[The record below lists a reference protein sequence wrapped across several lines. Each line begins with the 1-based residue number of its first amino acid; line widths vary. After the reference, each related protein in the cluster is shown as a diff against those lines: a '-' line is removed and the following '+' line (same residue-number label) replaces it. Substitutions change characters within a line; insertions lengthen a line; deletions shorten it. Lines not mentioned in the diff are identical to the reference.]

1 LFKKCMQTLEHII
14 ARVSY
19 ASVYISGVMAVL
31 MAFLAAYGVIRR
43 YALDDPEPY
52 SYEISTI
59 FLLAGVVLAIPYIQK
74 VGRHLR
80 VDILSNRFPQG
91 VQTILL
97 NIFVPIL
104 AIFYISPMTWQSWEN
119 ACYSLRIGET
129 TYSAWAPPLFPI
141 KIWVPIGVGLLCIV
155 LFAQLIHGLYLL
167 KGSITKTRQ

>member
-1 LFKKCMQTLEHII
+1 LFKKWMQTLDRII
-14 ARVSY
+14 ARISY

-43 YALDDPEPY
+43 YALNDPEPY
-52 SYEISTI
+52 SYEIGTM
-59 FLLAGVVLAIPYIQK
+59 FLLAGVVLAIPYIQR

-80 VDILSNRFPQG
+80 VDILTNQFPQG

-104 AIFYISPMTWQSWEN
+104 AIFYLAPMTWKSWET
-119 ACYSLRIGET
+119 AYYSLKIGET

-141 KIWVPIGVGLLCIV
+141 KIWVPIGVGLLCLV
-155 LFAQLIHGLYLL
+155 LFAQLIHGLYSL